1 MRLPSAHETSLARM
15 NPLTSVFLLPQVNFL
30 SEQDHVWRS
39 WMFQLWR
46 LCVVFRVVRFAFLCM
61 SFVRT
66 TKDLATITM
75 AILHLFY
82 LHFFVPCAVCGADVD
97 RCVPFALHI
106 LPMTHIIVQ
115 RLAQKNRNK

>member
-1 MRLPSAHETSLARM
+1 MRMPSAHETSLARM
-15 NPLTSVFLLPQVNFL
+15 NPLTSVFLLPQVNFF

-66 TKDLATITM
+66 TKDLAIMAM
-75 AILHLFY
+75 AILHLSY
-82 LHFFVPCAVCGADVD
+82 LHLFVPCAVCGADVD
-97 RCVPFALHI
+97 RCVHFCFAYL
-106 LPMTHIIVQ
+106 TAHIIVQ
-115 RLAQKNRNK
+115 RLAQKNRN